1 MNRPAGPP
9 CGRARTRRCA
19 LGRVLI
25 NHIRSAPGT
34 DVRCTPTSGARVDA
48 PRLRISARSDPEP
61 AVSSSSD
68 PETQS
73 RTRREVTIT
82 SCADRPLG

>member
-48 PRLRISARSDPEP
+48 PILRISANSGLVGQFASDVVEESTNF
-61 AVSSSSD
+61 AW
-68 PETQS
+68 
-73 RTRREVTIT
+73 
-82 SCADRPLG
+82 

>member
-48 PRLRISARSDPEP
+48 PRLRISATSGLASPRCPSPMSC
-61 AVSSSSD
+61 AHLVGARAASIVSSSS
-68 PETQS
+68 
-73 RTRREVTIT
+73 
-82 SCADRPLG
+82 